1 MKYEIGKE
9 RHYNEYYGK
18 VEEKP
23 VVRWEVLD
31 VAKEQE
37 IYLEFVSTNSK
48 YKQGIRLAIDT
59 GKGYIEI
66 DGEQYKGV
74 RLWEDTCP
82 KSIKFRCVSSEGKLS
97 IYNIFDMGPE
107 RGGVHSLVD
116 SSGML
121 VEEIDGYIVYRC
133 NDVEFDGDFDRLEF
147 RIKLL

>member
-31 VAKEQE
+31 IAKEQD

-133 NDVEFDGDFDRLEF
+133 NDAGFKTEFNSLEF

>member
-1 MKYEIGKE
+1 MKYEIGKKRDYNKYYEE
-9 RHYNEYYGK
+9 RGYK
-18 VEEKP
+18 S
-23 VVRWEVLD
+23 VVRWEVLNI
-31 VAKEQE
+31 AEEQD

-133 NDVEFDGDFDRLEF
+133 NDVGFKTEFNSLEF